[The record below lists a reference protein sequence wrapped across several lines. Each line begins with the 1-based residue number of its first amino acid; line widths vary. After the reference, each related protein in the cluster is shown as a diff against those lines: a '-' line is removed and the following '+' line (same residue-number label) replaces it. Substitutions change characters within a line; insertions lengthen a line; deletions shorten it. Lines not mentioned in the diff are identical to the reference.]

1 MLKQISVLACV
12 ALSFTLISCEE
23 EPLPIIT
30 EAGVAPLVDT
40 TYLNPSPA
48 SKQDK
53 VVLFEDFSGVRCP
66 TCPNG
71 HQALESLITN
81 FPGRVAAVTIHA
93 GQKEFVQAAPFK
105 DAGQQDLNTSWGTA
119 IFTIIN
125 KPNGIPYGIVDRV
138 AGANITT
145 QWESLATQRMGLSTD
160 ANAEVS
166 VISYNDATRELRY
179 EVKFEMTS
187 DLNEALFFST
197 VITESEIVGKQ
208 EYTQGEYED
217 YDHNHILRDMPQFSE
232 NLNPGNDPAAAT
244 GRVFIKQYSYILP
257 DLWVVEHCHLV
268 AYIHKA
274 VDVIQAAEVKIK

>member
-1 MLKQISVLACV
+1 MFKQFSVLALFAV
-12 ALSFTLISCEE
+12 SIALVSCEE

-30 EAGVAPLVDT
+30 EEGIAPLVDT
-40 TYLNPSPA
+40 TYVNA
-48 SKQDK
+48 SATAKQDK
-53 VVLFEDFSGVRCP
+53 MVLFEDFSGVRCP

-71 HQALESLITN
+71 HQALESLIKN

-105 DAGQQDLNTSWGTA
+105 DPGQQDLNTSWGTA

-125 KPNGIPYGIVDRV
+125 KPNGIPYGIVDRLL
-138 AGANITT
+138 GANITT
-145 QWESLATQRMGLSTD
+145 QWESIATQRMSLTTD
-160 ANAEVS
+160 ANADIK
-166 VISYNDATRELRY
+166 VISYDDVTRELRY
-179 EVKFEMTS
+179 EVKFEITS

-208 EYTQGEYED
+208 EHTTGEYED

-232 NLNPGNDPAAAT
+232 NLNPNNDPATTT
-244 GRVFIKQYSYILP
+244 GRVFIKQYSYTLP
-257 DLWVVEHCHLV
+257 ELWKVDHCHLV

-274 VDVIQAAEVKIK
+274 VDVLQAAEVKIK